1 MFIAVMCKTLSGRF
15 GVEETEAI
23 AMEQGLMLAK
33 ELGLVRVL
41 IVGDSLQTIQAIEK
55 EVRGAIGHIV
65 AGILQEMR
73 SFADVK
79 VKHIGRMGNKIAHEL
94 AQQAKRVKDA
104 MCWLG
109 REPDIIADLLR
120 REGVLL

>member
-1 MFIAVMCKTLSGRF
+1 M
-15 GVEETEAI
+15 
-23 AMEQGLMLAK
+23 Q
-33 ELGLVRVL
+33 
-41 IVGDSLQTIQAIEK
+41 EK
-55 EVRGAIGHIV
+55 
-65 AGILQEMR
+65 R

-109 REPDIIADLLR
+109 REPDIIADLLK
-120 REGVLL
+120 REGV